1 MSLKNSSCW
10 PAKFCNAPSKFSARP
25 VKRILQSLN
34 NKIDSK
40 QEVNFCVKV
49 AFNKIYKN
57 NYIYLESKKLLIS
70 ESNFFYCIKSKTN
83 LKQGTT

>member
-10 PAKFCNAPSKFSARP
+10 PAKFCNAPSKFSVRP
-25 VKRILQSLN
+25 LKRNVQSFN

-57 NYIYLESKKLLIS
+57 NYVYLESKKTTYFRVKFFLIA
-70 ESNFFYCIKSKTN
+70 
-83 LKQGTT
+83 